1 MAKQTKVSCET
12 CNKYSGGGYC
22 CLKANQVDTTWR
34 ECSTYTPTA
43 KSIKLSPAQDTLIK
57 ALVERWEAVGYL
69 YQCGNEARTWEAL
82 QKRGLIA
89 YDSKIEEQSE
99 RHYITVLGYEYVN
112 LATQA
117 ETA

>member
-12 CNKYSGGGYC
+12 CNKYRGGGYC
-22 CLKANQVDTTWR
+22 SLKADQLDGTRR

-57 ALVERWEAVGYL
+57 ALAERWEQGGYL
-69 YQCGNEARTWEAL
+69 YQWGHEARTWDVL

-89 YDSKIEEQSE
+89 YDSKIEEQSQ
-99 RHYITVLGYEYVN
+99 RHYITKLGYEYVN
-112 LATQA
+112 LAKQA